1 MTSAIE
7 QSNQIQKLQE
17 LIKDIE
23 YGMLTT
29 LDNGSLRSR
38 PMASMGQID
47 SDAALWFFTDVS
59 SHKVTEVEQKQQVNV
74 SFAAPDKQRY
84 VSLSGTAQVVRDREK
99 MQELW
104 QPTLKAWFP
113 GGLED
118 PNIAL
123 LQVTVEQA
131 EYWDAPAGWVAKT
144 MGLVKA
150 VTTGERAKPVTMP
163 KSICS
168 NLHNVFSVEFITGV
182 IPNLSIEWRY
192 R

>member
-1 MTSAIE
+1 MTSVVE

-29 LDNGSLRSR
+29 LDDGSLRSR
-38 PMASMGQID
+38 PMATMGQM
-47 SDAALWFFTDVS
+47 DADATLWFFTDAS
-59 SHKVTEVEQKQQVNV
+59 SHKAVEVEQQHQVNV

-84 VSLSGTAQVVRDREK
+84 VSLSGTAHIVRDREK

-104 QPTLKAWFP
+104 QPALKAWFP
-113 GGLED
+113 KGLDE

-123 LQVTVEQA
+123 VKVRVEQA

-144 MGLVKA
+144 IGFVQA
-150 VTTGERAKPVTMP
+150 VTTGERAKTSENA
-163 KSICS
+163 KI
-168 NLHNVFSVEFITGV
+168 NLQ
-182 IPNLSIEWRY
+182 
-192 R
+192 

>member
-1 MTSAIE
+1 MTSTIE

-29 LDNGSLRSR
+29 MDNGYLRSR
-38 PMASMGQID
+38 PMVPMGTID
-47 SDAALWFFTDVS
+47 HEAALWFFTDAI
-59 SHKVTEVEQKQQVNV
+59 SHKVIEVEQQQQVNV
-74 SFAAPDKQRY
+74 SFSAPDKQRY
-84 VSLSGTAQVVRDREK
+84 VSLSGFAQLVRDRQK

-104 QPTLKAWFP
+104 KPTLKAWFP
-113 GGLED
+113 KGLEE

-123 LQVTVEQA
+123 LKVTVEQA

-150 VTTGERAKPVTMP
+150 VTTGERAKTSENA
-163 KSICS
+163 KID
-168 NLHNVFSVEFITGV
+168 L
-182 IPNLSIEWRY
+182 
-192 R
+192 